1 MLPTEL
7 QLKSYHLPCKLFKK
21 WKDLLSQYT
30 NATYDDICQGVCVRE
45 GERGG
50 REGERERGREGER
63 ERERESVCVW
73 MCVLVFPK
81 AHV

>member
-50 REGERERGREGER
+50 ERERGREGERERGREGEG
-63 ERERESVCVW
+63 E
-73 MCVLVFPK
+73 
-81 AHV
+81 